1 MTLNVTNDWSGNSS
15 PAPCESLTA
24 EAAKR
29 LTADATRDSRPQ
41 STKVDDWKPGR
52 IILRPGGDYE
62 VRAVVEAG
70 PGDNFRAY
78 LVIEQFS
85 ANR

>member
-1 MTLNVTNDWSGNSS
+1 MVVYRY
-15 PAPCESLTA
+15 
-24 EAAKR
+24 R
-29 LTADATRDSRPQ
+29 LTNRDGVDLGPFISGF
-41 STKVDDWKPGR
+41 DDWKPGR